1 MTGRFPLPALK
12 IFIMQNEK
20 LAILFLRVGIAT
32 VFLYASV
39 AAMLDPNS
47 WIGFFP
53 EFLRNIF
60 PAKLLLYTH
69 SIAELILAL
78 WIFSG
83 WKMFYA
89 GLLSA
94 GALLTIIIANIT
106 LFDIVFRDIAIF
118 FAALALAVLSRK

>member
-1 MTGRFPLPALK
+1 
-12 IFIMQNEK
+12 MQNEK

-60 PAKLLLYTH
+60 PEKLLLYTH

-118 FAALALAVLSRK
+118 FAALVLAVLSRK